1 MNSKLLSII
10 IPTFNGGKFLQENLH
25 TLIPMMKSESNN
37 VELIISNNASEDN
50 TDEIVAE
57 LAEEYKAKQSKKKSK
72 ER

>member
-25 TLIPMMKSESNN
+25 TLIPMMKSVSNN

-50 TDEIVAE
+50 TDEIVQNA
-57 LAEEYKAKQSKKKSK
+57 LNEYQQIIYINTTLN
-72 ER
+72 